1 MGARGHPRIRDSPG
15 ERDYFDPIWP
25 RQLSHHQSLIPINLR
40 RSQRTAEAPEKRGWR
55 VVRGMCARHKM
66 TSRRCIHFARS
77 CGGREGGG
85 GGWHEALGE
94 RVRGRSV
101 VGSDRWIVSES
112 RDSDNEGNVRLSYFS
127 FSSLDRFDSEPIN
140 CNSDNIVIKRDIL
153 QLSNF
158 LI

>member
-55 VVRGMCARHKM
+55 VVRDMCARHKM

-77 CGGREGGG
+77 CGEGGG
-85 GGWHEALGE
+85 KEEEEDDTRPWGNAFEVDPSLAVIDESFLNHEILIM
-94 RVRGRSV
+94 RVTFASLIFLFPRS
-101 VGSDRWIVSES
+101 IVSTAN
-112 RDSDNEGNVRLSYFS
+112 R
-127 FSSLDRFDSEPIN
+127 
-140 CNSDNIVIKRDIL
+140 
-153 QLSNF
+153 
-158 LI
+158 